1 MEDYIQ
7 EALSAGHIR
16 PSTSPMAAGF
26 FFVEKKDGGLRPCT
40 DYRGLNAIT
49 VGYPY
54 PLPLVPAALEQLQ
67 GASIFSKLDL
77 RSAYNLIRIKEG
89 DEWKM
94 AFHTTRGH
102 YEYLV
107 KPYGL
112 TNAPALTPA
121 KANYDVGNRELLSI
135 KAALVEWRPWL
146 EGARH
151 PFLVLTDHQNLE
163 YLRGDKSLNPRP
175 SKPFSVFRHLSP
187 RLQEWQ
193 SGHPEPILPP
203 AVVLGPIQ
211 WDLIE
216 EIQRAHADEAP
227 PTACPPSKLVQQR
240 FWWPTT
246 AQDVERYVRSC
257 STCAQSRSSHQLPEG
272 LLEPLP
278 ISQRPWS
285 HISVDF
291 LNDLPSSQGFTTVMV
306 TIDRFSKACKLV
318 PLKGLPTALET
329 AITLFHH
336 VFRNYGLPDNIVSDR
351 GPQFTSRVWRAFCAK
366 LGLFVP

>member
-49 VGYPY
+49 VSYPY

-107 KPYGL
+107 KSYGL
-112 TNAPALTPA
+112 TNAPAES
-121 KANYDVGNRELLSI
+121 K
-135 KAALVEWRPWL
+135 
-146 EGARH
+146 
-151 PFLVLTDHQNLE
+151 NLA
-163 YLRGDKSLNPRP
+163 P
-175 SKPFSVFRHLSP
+175 
-187 RLQEWQ
+187 
-193 SGHPEPILPP
+193 HPEPILPP

-246 AQDVERYVRSC
+246 AQDIE
-257 STCAQSRSSHQLPEG
+257 
-272 LLEPLP
+272 
-278 ISQRPWS
+278 
-285 HISVDF
+285 
-291 LNDLPSSQGFTTVMV
+291 
-306 TIDRFSKACKLV
+306 
-318 PLKGLPTALET
+318 
-329 AITLFHH
+329 
-336 VFRNYGLPDNIVSDR
+336 
-351 GPQFTSRVWRAFCAK
+351 
-366 LGLFVP
+366 